1 MAGVSPSRGGSNA
14 STIGMVVSI
23 VVAVILAGVLI
34 WLFTMQE
41 GLRTA
46 AQNAEQQKN
55 RIARPGEDNKLKSK
69 FPEMGLA
76 TDSVAGTAIKGT
88 EQLIQ
93 SLAGDGTL
101 TAGVAQG
108 AYKDTLKTIQDA
120 KKVKNPEQYSA
131 AEGATAII
139 KNLHEE
145 YATAIDRVNQLS
157 SELKD
162 KEDAL
167 QAARDANKELS
178 DKFDSYIA
186 RIDKQVEEI
195 LLAKTKLEENK
206 NAELASSRDMLDR
219 QRDDLNAT
227 KRAALDMKEEI
238 QKYYRQSEAVL
249 ASQSD
254 ALGTLKGP
262 INPNARPLA
271 KAKRAFGQILK
282 ILPGDPL
289 MYIDVGRKDG
299 VDLGQT
305 FSVYSANEVIP
316 ESGRGK
322 ATIEVV
328 SVNRSTAECRIVA
341 APSPD
346 DPILQGDKVNN
357 IILSRD
363 KGKQQTFVVV
373 GDFDVD
379 FDGDVDP
386 RGREMIVRHIERLG
400 GKVEQEVTPF
410 TSYVVIGAE
419 PRGQSV
425 VNGIGRP
432 RFGSDEADALLA
444 KEVDKKDAK
453 KDDKTDEAAEEKDP
467 DFDDFGWGGDDSSS
481 SSDDKDKEK
490 DDGDKDKDDDK
501 DSDDDGWG
509 GDDDGW
515 GGGSDDD
522 SGDKDKDDD
531 KKDDEDSDSDD
542 DDDWGGDDDW
552 RRYDGGDGGTGGSG
566 VFTIDR
572 KPEVNPTVPTL
583 KKRYSNEADRY
594 RDALYRANAFS
605 VPLLTQEQFFNY
617 IGIEGT
623 RKDVRRLEG

>member
-46 AQNAEQQKN
+46 AQNAEQTKN

-69 FPEMGLA
+69 FPELGSP

-101 TAGVAQG
+101 TASNAVSGL
-108 AYKDTLKTIQDA
+108 KDTLKAIQDA

-145 YATAIDRVNQLS
+145 YATAIDRGNQLS
-157 SELKD
+157 GELKE

-167 QAARDANKELS
+167 QAARDANKALS
-178 DKFDSYIA
+178 DKFDAYIA

-195 LLAKTKLEENK
+195 LLAKGKLEENK

-227 KRAALDMKEEI
+227 RRVAAKMKEEI
-238 QKYYRQSEAVL
+238 QDYYRQSEAVL

-254 ALGTLKGP
+254 ALSTLKGP

-299 VDLGQT
+299 VDLGMT

-328 SVNRSTAECRIVA
+328 SLNRSTAECRIVA

-410 TSYVVIGAE
+410 TSYIVIGAE

-432 RFGSDEADALLA
+432 RFGSDQADALLA
-444 KEVDKKDAK
+444 KEVDKKDDK
-453 KDDKTDEAAEEKDP
+453 KDDKEDEKVAEKDP
-467 DFDDFGWGGDDSSS
+467 EFDDFGWGGDDDSGSS
-481 SSDDKDKEK
+481 
-490 DDGDKDKDDDK
+490 DDDK
-501 DSDDDGWG
+501 DEDSDKGSDDDGWG
-509 GDDDGW
+509 GDDW
-515 GGGSDDD
+515 GGGSDDSDD
-522 SGDKDKDDD
+522 SGDKDKDED
-531 KKDDEDSDSDD
+531 KDDDSDSDD
-542 DDDWGGDDDW
+542 DDGWGGDDDW
-552 RRYDGGDGGTGGSG
+552 DRYDGGDGGAGGSG

-572 KPEVNPTVPTL
+572 KPEVNPTVPML
-583 KKRYSNEADRY
+583 KKRYRNEADRY
-594 RDALYRANAFS
+594 RDALYRAKAFS

-623 RKDVRRLEG
+623 RKDIRRLEG